1 MAISFLNDQSISGT
15 LTVTDN
21 IGIGIS
27 VPATKLYVV
36 DANNDCEVTI
46 QSQVAGDVAGNVL
59 YSMERKWKVGLS
71 YGSTPGNYYIYDD
84 FASASRL
91 EIDFTGN
98 IGLGTVPVAN
108 RKLKVDGNSLVD
120 GTMYVS
126 GNSNTYS
133 IEVGQSR
140 TTAGTAFLDLTGEIT
155 PDDYGLR
162 MIRYGGLNALSKIV
176 HTGTNNL
183 EIEAE
188 NGGDILLS
196 NANVGIGKQ
205 PTTKLDVNGIITATG
220 GVFTGQ
226 VTIPVIPVA
235 TTDAASKAYVD
246 AQTASGGAIAG
257 TGTVLSLTTT
267 SGAYYNMSSA
277 SSATT
282 YTTSGTV
289 LGATAYTLINTT
301 SRPTVT
307 GADMIKGDD
316 WEPNVDMHLGVQYF
330 GVVVQSFFKS
340 LLSNSLVWN
349 TNATQW
355 EQESMV
361 W

>member
-21 IGIGIS
+21 VGIGIT

-46 QSQVAGDVAGNVL
+46 QSQTAGDVAGNVL

-98 IGLGTVPVAN
+98 FGLGTVPVAN
-108 RKLKVDGNSLVD
+108 RRLKVDGNSLVD

-176 HTGTNNL
+176 HTGTSSL
-183 EIEAE
+183 EIESE
-188 NGGDILLS
+188 DGGDILLS

-220 GVFTGQ
+220 GVFTGD
-226 VTIPVIPVA
+226 VTVA
-235 TTDAASKAYVD
+235 
-246 AQTASGGAIAG
+246 
-257 TGTVLSLTTT
+257 
-267 SGAYYNMSSA
+267 GAYYDSLNSPGVSGQVLSSTVTGTGWVFSSSA
-277 SSATT
+277 SDYNLNKQIIPTGEVLT
-282 YTTSGTV
+282 IPLNYEMIMTEFTV
-289 LGATAYTLINTT
+289 DG
-301 SRPTVT
+301 
-307 GADMIKGDD
+307 G
-316 WEPNVDMHLGVQYF
+316 
-330 GVVVQSFFKS
+330 
-340 LLSNSLVWN
+340 LVLDGN
-349 TNATQW
+349 LAII
-355 EQESMV
+355 
-361 W
+361 